1 MDFRLNPAT
10 LQMLSNTCSIE
21 VNGLPKRPIIL
32 DVSSRATRETTR
44 IMLTDATTRRERAS
58 EVGTVFDAVVVGAGF
73 AGMYMLHRLRGLGF
87 SARVFE
93 AGDGVGGTWYWNRYP
108 GARCD
113 VESMQYSFSFSEE
126 LDQEWNWSEK
136 YAPQPEILSYANH
149 VADRFDLRRH
159 IVFDTRV
166 IAATFDEKARCW
178 SIETD
183 RGDRVTAK
191 FCIMAVGCLSAPNRP
206 SFKGL
211 EDFRGSIYHTGE
223 WPHEGVDFTGLR
235 VGVIG
240 TGSSAVQSIP
250 IIAQQASALT
260 VFQRTATWSVPAW
273 NEKLTAE
280 YLQAAKADYPAL
292 RAKARARP
300 TGFYFPFNTKPALEA
315 SAQDRESQYEQ
326 AWTSGGL
333 PFLGAYGDLLFE
345 KAANDT
351 IAEFARRKIRGIV
364 KDAVTAE
371 LLCPDN
377 VFGCKR
383 LCVDSGYFE
392 TYNLPHVKLVDVSRT
407 PIERF
412 TADGIEVDGVEYRL
426 DAVVCAT
433 GFAAMTG
440 SFDRIRITGRNGLT
454 LSEKWRA
461 GPRAY
466 LGIASVGFP
475 NLFMITGPG
484 SPSVLAS
491 MIQAIEQHV
500 DWLADCLGHMRDV
513 GATSIE
519 PVLRDE
525 DAWVEHVNEVST
537 VSLRSTCSSWYVGAN
552 IAGRPRVF
560 MPYIGGF
567 PVYVQKCN
575 EVMSSG
581 FDGFVLEDAPDSNAA
596 PRVRY
601 TERWRVPIDIDVI
614 SPAAVAAKRVP
625 MV

>member
-1 MDFRLNPAT
+1 MIADN
-10 LQMLSNTCSIE
+10 
-21 VNGLPKRPIIL
+21 
-32 DVSSRATRETTR
+32 TTR
-44 IMLTDATTRRERAS
+44 QERPGEMGA
-58 EVGTVFDAVVVGAGF
+58 VFDAVIVGAGF
-73 AGMYMLHRLRGLGF
+73 AGMYMLHRLRGLSF

-93 AGDGVGGTWYWNRYP
+93 AGSGVGGTWYWNRYP

-136 YAPQPEILSYANH
+136 YAPQAEILSYANH
-149 VADRFDLRRH
+149 VADRFDLRRD

-166 IAATFDEKARCW
+166 TAATFDEDAGCW
-178 SIETD
+178 LIETN
-183 RGDRVTAK
+183 RGDRVLAR

-206 SFKGL
+206 N
-211 EDFRGSIYHTGE
+211 FRGMKNFRGPIYHTGE

-240 TGSSAVQSIP
+240 TGSSAIQSIP
-250 IIAQQASALT
+250 IIAQQAAHLT
-260 VFQRTATWSVPAW
+260 VFQRTATWSVPAR
-273 NEKLTAE
+273 NESLTSE

-292 RAKARARP
+292 RAKARGRP
-300 TGFYFPFNTKPALEA
+300 TGFYFPFNMKPALEA
-315 SAQDRESQYEQ
+315 APEERERQYEE
-326 AWTSGGL
+326 AWTRGGL
-333 PFLGAYGDLLFE
+333 PFLGAFGDLLFE

-351 IAEFARRKIRGIV
+351 IADFARRKIRGIV
-364 KDAVTAE
+364 KDPATAD

-383 LCVDSGYFE
+383 LCVDTSYFE
-392 TYNLPHVKLVDVSRT
+392 TYNLEHVKRVDVSKT

-412 TADGIEVDGVEYRL
+412 TPDGIEVDGVAYPL
-426 DAVVCAT
+426 DTAVCAT

-440 SFDRIRITGRNGLT
+440 SFDKIAITGRKGLT
-454 LSEKWRA
+454 LAEKWRA

-466 LGIASVGFP
+466 LGIASAGFP
-475 NLFMITGPG
+475 NLFTITGPG

-500 DWLADCLGHMRDV
+500 DWLADCMAHMRDV
-513 GATSIE
+513 GAATIE
-519 PVLRDE
+519 PKREDE
-525 DAWVEHVNEVST
+525 DAWVEHVTDVST
-537 VSLRSTCSSWYVGAN
+537 VSLRSTCSSWYVGTN
-552 IAGRPRVF
+552 IPGRPRVF

-575 EVMSSG
+575 EVMSAG
-581 FDGFVLEDAPDSNAA
+581 FDGFVLEGAPASNAA
-596 PRVRY
+596 PQVRY

-625 MV
+625 VV

>member
-1 MDFRLNPAT
+1 MIA
-10 LQMLSNTCSIE
+10 
-21 VNGLPKRPIIL
+21 
-32 DVSSRATRETTR
+32 
-44 IMLTDATTRRERAS
+44 DATPRRERPT
-58 EVGTVFDAVVVGAGF
+58 EVGAVFDAVVVGAGF

-93 AGDGVGGTWYWNRYP
+93 AGGGVGGTWYWNRYP

-166 IAATFDEKARCW
+166 IAAIFDEAAKTW
-178 SIETD
+178 LIETD
-183 RGDRVTAK
+183 RGDRVFAK

-206 SFKGL
+206 NFRGL
-211 EDFRGSIYHTGE
+211 EEFRGKIYHTGE
-223 WPHEGVDFTGLR
+223 WPHQGVDFSGLR

-240 TGSSAVQSIP
+240 TGSSAIQSIP

-273 NEKLTAE
+273 NEKLTPE
-280 YLQAAKADYPAL
+280 YLQATKADYPAL

-315 SAQDRESQYEQ
+315 APDDREQQYEE
-326 AWTSGGL
+326 AWARGGL

-351 IAEFARRKIRGIV
+351 IADFARRKIRCLV
-364 KDAVTAE
+364 NDPVTAD
-371 LLCPDN
+371 LLSPNN

-383 LCVDSGYFE
+383 LCVDTGYFE
-392 TYNLPHVKLVDVSRT
+392 TYNLPHVRLVDVSRT
-407 PIERF
+407 GIERF
-412 TADGIEVDGVEYRL
+412 TADGIEVGGVEYRL

-440 SFDRIRITGRNGLT
+440 SFDKIRITGRNGLT

-466 LGIASVGFP
+466 LGIASAGFP

-500 DWLADCLGHMRDV
+500 DWLADCMGHMRDV

-519 PVLRDE
+519 PLAEDE
-525 DAWVEHVNEVST
+525 DAWVEHVNEVSK

-552 IAGRPRVF
+552 ILGRPRVF

-567 PVYVQKCN
+567 PVYAQKCN
-575 EVMSSG
+575 EVMTGG
-581 FDGFVLEDAPDSNAA
+581 FSGFVLEGAPLGNAA
-596 PRVRY
+596 PEVRY
-601 TERWRVPIDIDVI
+601 TERWRVPLDIDVI
-614 SPAAVAAKRVP
+614 SPAAVAARRVP
-625 MV
+625 VV

>member
-1 MDFRLNPAT
+1 MIAGT
-10 LQMLSNTCSIE
+10 
-21 VNGLPKRPIIL
+21 
-32 DVSSRATRETTR
+32 ATRPQR
-44 IMLTDATTRRERAS
+44 PA

-93 AGDGVGGTWYWNRYP
+93 AGGGVGGTWYWNRYP

-113 VESMQYSFSFSEE
+113 VESMQYSFSFSEQ
-126 LDQEWNWSEK
+126 LDQDWNWSEK
-136 YAPQPEILSYANH
+136 YAPQPEILCYANH

-166 IAATFDEKARCW
+166 IAATFDEEAKCW
-178 SIETD
+178 LVETD
-183 RGDRVTAK
+183 RGDRVSAK
-191 FCIMAVGCLSAPNRP
+191 FLIMAVGCLSAPNRP
-206 SFKGL
+206 GFEGL
-211 EDFRGSIYHTGE
+211 KDFRGPIYHTGE
-223 WPHEGVDFTGLR
+223 WPHQGVDFTGLR

-250 IIAQQASALT
+250 MIAQQASALT

-273 NEKLTAE
+273 NEKLTPE

-300 TGFYFPFNTKPALEA
+300 TGFYFPYNLKPALEA
-315 SAQDRESQYEQ
+315 SAEDRDKQYEE
-326 AWTSGGL
+326 AWARGGL

-351 IAEFARRKIRGIV
+351 IADFARAKIRSIV
-364 KDAVTAE
+364 RDPLTAE

-383 LCVDSGYFE
+383 LCVDTGYFE

-412 TADGIEVDGVEYRL
+412 TADGIEVNGVEHPL
-426 DAVVCAT
+426 DAVVSAT

-440 SFDRIRITGRNGLT
+440 SFDKIKISGRNGLT
-454 LSEKWRA
+454 LAEKWRA

-500 DWLADCLGHMRDV
+500 DWLADCIGHMRDL

-519 PVLRDE
+519 PTPRDE
-525 DAWVEHVNEVST
+525 DAWVEHVNDVST

-552 IAGRPRVF
+552 IPGRPRVF

-575 EVMSSG
+575 EVMSGG
-581 FDGFVLEDAPDSNAA
+581 FDGFVLEGAPASNAA
-596 PRVRY
+596 PQVRY

-614 SPAAVAAKRVP
+614 SPAAVAATRVP
-625 MV
+625 VV

>member
-1 MDFRLNPAT
+1 MIADT
-10 LQMLSNTCSIE
+10 
-21 VNGLPKRPIIL
+21 
-32 DVSSRATRETTR
+32 TTR
-44 IMLTDATTRRERAS
+44 QQRLAEA
-58 EVGTVFDAVVVGAGF
+58 GAAFDAVVVGAGF
-73 AGMYMLHRLRGLGF
+73 AGMYMLHRLRGLGL

-93 AGDGVGGTWYWNRYP
+93 AGSGVGGTWYWNRYP

-126 LDQEWNWSEK
+126 LDQDWSWSEK

-149 VADRFDLRRH
+149 VADRFELRRH
-159 IVFDTRV
+159 IEFDTRV
-166 IAATFDEKARCW
+166 TAATFDENAKCW
-178 SIETD
+178 LIETD
-183 RGDRVTAK
+183 RGDRVTAR

-206 SFKGL
+206 SFRGI
-211 EDFRGSIYHTGE
+211 EEFRGSIYHTGE
-223 WPHEGVDFTGLR
+223 WPHQGVDFTGLR

-240 TGSSAVQSIP
+240 TGSSAIQSIP
-250 IIAQQASALT
+250 IIAREASALT

-273 NEKLTAE
+273 NEKLTPE
-280 YLQAAKADYPAL
+280 YLHAAKADYPAL

-300 TGFYFPFNTKPALEA
+300 TGFYFPFNTQPALEA
-315 SAQDRESQYEQ
+315 GPDDRERKYEQ
-326 AWTSGGL
+326 AWARGGL

-351 IAEFARRKIRGIV
+351 IADFARQKIRDIV
-364 KDAVTAE
+364 KDPVTAE

-377 VFGCKR
+377 VLGCKR
-383 LCVDSGYFE
+383 LCVDTGYFE
-392 TYNLPHVKLVDVSRT
+392 TYNLPQVKLVDISRT

-412 TADGIEVDGVEYRL
+412 TAAGIEVDGVEYPL
-426 DAVVCAT
+426 DAVVSAT

-440 SFDRIRITGRNGLT
+440 SFDKIKITGRNGLT

-500 DWLADCLGHMRDV
+500 DWLADCIGHMRDV

-519 PVLRDE
+519 PLLKDE
-525 DAWVEHVNEVST
+525 DAWVEHVNDVST

-552 IAGRPRVF
+552 IPGRPRVF

-575 EVMSSG
+575 EVMSGG
-581 FDGFVLEDAPDSNAA
+581 FEGFVIEGAAASNAE
-596 PRVRY
+596 PKVRL

-614 SPAAVAAKRVP
+614 SPATIAARRVP

>member
-1 MDFRLNPAT
+1 MGADNAAQKAARPAET
-10 LQMLSNTCSIE
+10 
-21 VNGLPKRPIIL
+21 
-32 DVSSRATRETTR
+32 ATVY
-44 IMLTDATTRRERAS
+44 DAI
-58 EVGTVFDAVVVGAGF
+58 VVGAGF

-93 AGDGVGGTWYWNRYP
+93 AGGGVGGTWYWNRYP

-113 VESMQYSFSFSEE
+113 VESLQYSFSFSEE
-126 LDQEWNWSEK
+126 LDQEWSWSEK
-136 YAPQPEILSYANH
+136 YSPQPEILDYANH
-149 VADRFDLRRH
+149 VADRFDLRSQ

-166 IAATFDEKARCW
+166 TAATFDESAGQW
-178 SIETD
+178 LIETD
-183 RGDRVTAK
+183 RGDKVTAK

-206 SFKGL
+206 AFAGMS
-211 EDFRGSIYHTGE
+211 DFRGPIYHTGE

-240 TGSSAVQSIP
+240 TGSSAIQSIP
-250 IIAQQASALT
+250 IIAQQASELT

-273 NEKLTAE
+273 NERLSAE
-280 YLQAAKADYPAL
+280 YLKEAKAHYPEL

-300 TGFYFPFNTKPALEA
+300 TGFYFLFNAQPALQASEA
-315 SAQDRESQYEQ
+315 ERERLYEE
-326 AWTSGGL
+326 AWERGGL
-333 PFLGAYGDLLFE
+333 PFLGAFGDLLFE
-345 KAANDT
+345 KEANDT
-351 IAEFARRKIRGIV
+351 IADFARSKIRGIV
-364 KDAVTAE
+364 KDPATVE
-371 LLCPDN
+371 LLSPQN

-383 LCVDSGYFE
+383 LCVDTNYFE

-412 TADGIEVDGVEYRL
+412 TADGIMVDGTEHKF
-426 DAVVCAT
+426 DAIVSAT

-440 SFDRIRITGRNGLT
+440 SFDKIAITGRGGQT
-454 LSEKWRA
+454 LAEKWQA

-466 LGIASVGFP
+466 LGLASEGFP

-500 DWLADCLGHMRDV
+500 DWLADCLGHMRET
-513 GATSIE
+513 GAGTIE
-519 PVLRDE
+519 AVREDE
-525 DAWVEHVNEVST
+525 DDWVAHVNDVST

-552 IAGRPRVF
+552 IPGRPRVF

-575 EVMSSG
+575 AVMNSG
-581 FDGFVLEDAPDSNAA
+581 YDGFVLQGGQSSNT
-596 PRVRY
+596 PPQVRF
-601 TERWRVPIDIDVI
+601 TERWQVPLDIEVI
-614 SPAAVAAKRVP
+614 SPALVAAKRVP

>member
-1 MDFRLNPAT
+1 MAADRTAQRTARPA
-10 LQMLSNTCSIE
+10 
-21 VNGLPKRPIIL
+21 
-32 DVSSRATRETTR
+32 ET
-44 IMLTDATTRRERAS
+44 
-58 EVGTVFDAVVVGAGF
+58 GTVYDAIVVGAGF
-73 AGMYMLHRLRGLGF
+73 AGLYMLHRLRGLGL
-87 SARVFE
+87 SAKVFE
-93 AGDGVGGTWYWNRYP
+93 AGGGVGGTWYWNRYP

-113 VESMQYSFSFSEE
+113 VESLQYSFSFSEE

-136 YAPQPEILSYANH
+136 YSPQPEILAYANH
-149 VADRFDLRRH
+149 VADRFDLRRQ

-166 IAATFDEKARCW
+166 TAATFDEVANCW
-178 SIETD
+178 HVETD
-183 RGDRVTAK
+183 RGDKVTAK

-206 SFKGL
+206 AFKGM
-211 EDFRGSIYHTGE
+211 EDFRGPIYHTGE

-240 TGSSAVQSIP
+240 TGSSAIQSIP
-250 IIAQQASALT
+250 IIAQQASQLT

-273 NEKLTAE
+273 NEKLTPE
-280 YLQAAKADYPAL
+280 YLKAAKADYPAL

-300 TGFYFPFNTKPALEA
+300 TGFYFPFNVMPALEA
-315 SAQDRESQYEQ
+315 RDEERDRQYEE
-326 AWTSGGL
+326 AWQRGGL

-351 IAEFARRKIRGIV
+351 IADFARKKIRGIV
-364 KDAVTAE
+364 KDPATAE

-383 LCVDSGYFE
+383 LCVDTDYFE
-392 TYNLPHVKLVDVSRT
+392 TYNLPHVKLVDVSKT

-412 TADGIEVDGVEYRL
+412 TANGIEVNGVEYPL
-426 DAVVCAT
+426 DAIVSAT

-440 SFDRIRITGRNGLT
+440 SFDKIGITGRNGRT
-454 LSEKWRA
+454 LAEKWRA

-466 LGIASVGFP
+466 LGIATEGFP

-500 DWLADCLGHMRDV
+500 DWLADCIGHMRDV
-513 GATSIE
+513 DAASIE
-519 PVLRDE
+519 PTRDDE
-525 DAWVEHVNEVST
+525 DAWVEHVNDVST
-537 VSLRSTCSSWYVGAN
+537 VSLRSTCSSWYVGTN
-552 IAGRPRVF
+552 IPGRPRVF

-575 EVMSSG
+575 EVMSNG
-581 FDGFVLEDAPDSNAA
+581 FAGFVLDGGHKSNAE
-596 PRVRY
+596 PQVRF
-601 TERWRVPIDIDVI
+601 TERWRVPLDVEVI
-614 SPAAVAAKRVP
+614 SPAQVAARRVP
-625 MV
+625 VV